1 MSQPP
6 SQAPP
11 ASLILRAT
19 RPQDAEAIVVMQS
32 LPGFRAGTLQL
43 PFPSPEA
50 VRARIERRGPEATG
64 LVATVD
70 GTIIGAA
77 GLERFQGRR
86 GHAGSIGVGVHD
98 AWTGRGVGTALLGA
112 VVDLAERWLGLR
124 RLELTVFADN
134 APALALYARFGFAVE
149 GRMRAYALRDGVF
162 ADVVAMARLGG
173 PELPPYG

>member
-6 SQAPP
+6 PQAPP

-19 RPQDAEAIVVMQS
+19 RPQDAEAIAAMQS

-43 PFPSPEA
+43 PFPSPEV

-64 LVATVD
+64 VVATVD

-77 GLERFQGRR
+77 GLERFRGRR
-86 GHAGSIGVGVHD
+86 GHAASIGVGVHD
-98 AWTGRGVGTALLGA
+98 AWIGGGVGTALLGA

-149 GRMRAYALRDGVF
+149 GRMRAYALRDGAFVD
-162 ADVVAMARLGG
+162 AVAMARLGG
-173 PELPPYG
+173 PELPPDA